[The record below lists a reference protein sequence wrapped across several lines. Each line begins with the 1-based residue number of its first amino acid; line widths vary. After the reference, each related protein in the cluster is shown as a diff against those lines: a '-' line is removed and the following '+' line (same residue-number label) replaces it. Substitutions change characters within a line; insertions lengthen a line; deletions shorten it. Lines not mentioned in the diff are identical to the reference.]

1 MSDSSF
7 KHTRERMA
15 TRPLPDRLDLRHL
28 AQSGD
33 ILTGEGALSAF
44 PRLAAGATV
53 DAADALSRQVHWSAQ
68 AEWRRAVAAPG
79 VDALQAPVLWLH
91 LIASAEL
98 PVVCQRCLASVVE
111 PLAVDRWFRFVAD
124 EATADAE
131 DEDSDE
137 DVLVFQPA
145 FNLTELIED
154 ELIMALPLVPMH
166 DVCPTALPTSAGP
179 QVDDAPP
186 RPNPFAVLQQIKK
199 GR

>member
-33 ILTGEGALSAF
+33 TLAGDDPLALF
-44 PRLAAGATV
+44 PRLAAE
-53 DAADALSRQVHWSAQ
+53 AADAAPCQVRWSAR

-79 VDALQAPVLWLH
+79 ALPQQAPVLWLH
-91 LIASAEL
+91 LSASAEL
-98 PVVCQRCLASVVE
+98 PLVCQRCLTPVVE
-111 PLAVDRWFRFVAD
+111 ALAVDRWFRFVAD

-131 DEDSDE
+131 DEDSEE

-145 FNLTELIED
+145 FNLVELIED
-154 ELIMALPLVPMH
+154 ELIMAQPLVPMH
-166 DVCPTALPTSAGP
+166 DACPTALPTSAGP
-179 QVDDAPP
+179 VIEDAPA

-199 GR
+199 A